1 MLSIY
6 FALRAQT
13 YLAYMIRYIMLDF
26 DIVNTK
32 NASRRFQEDRKTE
45 IAIDQQ
51 LLNGT
56 LALTI

>member
-13 YLAYMIRYIMLDF
+13 YLAYMIRYIILDF

-32 NASRRFQEDRKTE
+32 NASRRFQEDRKRE
-45 IAIDQQ
+45 I
-51 LLNGT
+51 
-56 LALTI
+56 

>member
-6 FALRAQT
+6 FGLRVQT

-26 DIVNTK
+26 DIVNMK

-45 IAIDQQ
+45 ISIDHH

-56 LALTI
+56 LAQTI